1 MRIESDILAGPG
13 QGEIDAAAALVAN
26 REITLP
32 EDGHVMGTGVVVGMH
47 HAVDAGFGYLL
58 AGPVGVCRHES
69 DLPGSYDGKQ
79 PSTVCPAQ
87 GM

>member
-1 MRIESDILAGPG
+1 MRIESDILARPG
-13 QGEIDAAAALVAN
+13 QGEIDAAAALVAD
-26 REITLP
+26 REIPLSK
-32 EDGHVMGTGVVVGMH
+32 DRHVMGARVVVGMH

-79 PSTVCPAQ
+79 PSTLCPA
-87 GM
+87 